1 MSDSDDI
8 IEMKNIVKVYSGGVV
23 ALKGVNFSVRSG
35 EIHGLLGENGAGKTT
50 LMNILF
56 GKISPTQG
64 TIYVRNKLVHFN
76 SPRDAMKEGIGMVH
90 QHFMLIPTFTAL
102 DNIILG
108 YEPLM
113 NGVILNRRDA
123 YNKLEKLMSETGL
136 KVDLNSIVE
145 NLPIGVRQRIE
156 ILKLLYRGV
165 DIIILD
171 EPTSVLTP
179 IETRELFKFLRQL
192 KNQGKTIIFISHKL
206 KEVLEITDRITVLR
220 RGQVVGV
227 VETSKIT
234 MEALATM
241 MVGHEIFK
249 PSSKRIITMSEPVLK
264 VDDLWVNSD
273 DGKTAV
279 KGVSFVVNSGE
290 IFGIAGIEGN
300 GQSELVEAITGLRKP
315 LKGDIYLKGV
325 KVTGYTPSKLYNMGV
340 AHIPE
345 DRHKRGLILDLS
357 FNENSILGLQDKFS
371 NRFGL
376 LKIKQINEWAEKIA
390 EKFNIAISNVKV
402 PAKYLSGGM
411 QQKLVTGREFM
422 KDPSVIIASQPTRGL
437 DVAATEYIRS
447 LLIDM
452 RNQGKAVLLVSADL
466 DEVLLLSDRIAIMYD
481 GRFLDIVRPN
491 EVTEEKL
498 GLLMGGIKK

>member
-1 MSDSDDI
+1 MSDNI
-8 IEMKNIVKVYSGGVV
+8 IEMKNIVKVYSGGVI
-23 ALKGVNFSVRSG
+23 ALKGVDFSVRYG

-108 YEPLM
+108 YEPII
-113 NGVILNRRDA
+113 NGVMLNRKDA

-136 KVDLNSIVE
+136 KVDLNSVVE

-179 IETRELFKFLRQL
+179 IETRELFKFLKQL

-220 RGQVVGV
+220 KGQVVGV
-227 VETSKIT
+227 VETSNTTI
-234 MEALATM
+234 EALATM
-241 MVGHEIFK
+241 MIGHEIFK
-249 PSSKRIITMSEPVLK
+249 SSSKRIVENVEPILK

-279 KGVSFVVNSGE
+279 KGVSFVIHSGE

-315 LKGDIYLKGV
+315 LKGDVYLKSERI
-325 KVTGYTPSKLYNMGV
+325 TGYAPSKLYSMGI

-345 DRHKRGLILDLS
+345 DRHKRGLILDLP
-357 FNENSILGLQDKFS
+357 FNENSILGLQNKFS
-371 NRFGL
+371 NKFGL
-376 LKIKQINEWAEKIA
+376 LQIKQINEWAEKIT
-390 EKFNIAISNVKV
+390 EKFNINIPNVRI

-411 QQKLVTGREFM
+411 QQKLITGREFM

-437 DVAATEYIRS
+437 DVAATEYIRN

-452 RNQGKAVLLVSADL
+452 RNQGKAILLVSADL
-466 DEVLLLSDRIAIMYD
+466 DEILLLSDRIAIMYD

-491 EVTEEKL
+491 EVTEERL
-498 GLLMGGIKK
+498 GLLMGGIKR